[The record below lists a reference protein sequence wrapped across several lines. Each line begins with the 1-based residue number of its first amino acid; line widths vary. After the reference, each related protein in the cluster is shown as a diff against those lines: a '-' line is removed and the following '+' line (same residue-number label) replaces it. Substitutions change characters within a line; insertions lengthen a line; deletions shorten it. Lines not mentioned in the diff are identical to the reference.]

1 MRLVSSTGRI
11 ALAGLL
17 AMVIS
22 ACSSTSDQEIAET
35 FAAQRADMLGKIMP
49 VEGPGYNIVRA
60 KADGSMIE
68 LTLLYSGSGDIAP
81 TVLADNLKNTYC
93 SDNEIASLME
103 KGVSYKL
110 LFRDSRGREILQRF
124 VTYEDCVK

>member
-124 VTYEDCVK
+124 VTHEDCVK